1 MEFDTISALSLSTQ
15 ATCLR
20 KFLHHFEA
28 TRGKLHFSKGVYVC
42 GPPGCGKSTFVRQV
56 LESEGYDVVSYDT
69 SHTRN
74 RGAIDA
80 LAAAGTG
87 SQNVL
92 SLLQGSRQPI
102 AIMMDDV
109 DGMNT
114 GDKGGINNMIKLV
127 RAKRT
132 KRQRSEPTASSPI
145 ICIGGRQMDKKLV
158 ELQSAT
164 ACTITLPK
172 PDKHVISAITK
183 NAFPAISEP
192 SLESIVQYADGD
204 MWRMHAAYKLYKNCG
219 GQGCV
224 QALAQLHDFGR
235 SETTT
240 KTITSFLLNSHPSY
254 NEHDAVMSETDRTSV
269 GLLLHENI
277 IDVLSEK
284 DEPLYLEC
292 LDNFCFGD
300 RIDRATFQKQI
311 WSFNEMSSLIK
322 TMYNVHLFHSKRQTP
337 APYTDT
343 PRFTKVLTKYSTE
356 YNNSVFLSGMCQKLG
371 MDTKDVEAYFSGFP
385 EDQRHELIHHLESYD
400 VSKLDINRMFKLL
413 AY

>member
-1 MEFDTISALSLSTQ
+1 
-15 ATCLR
+15 
-20 KFLHHFEA
+20 
-28 TRGKLHFSKGVYVC
+28 
-42 GPPGCGKSTFVRQV
+42 
-56 LESEGYDVVSYDT
+56 
-69 SHTRN
+69 
-74 RGAIDA
+74 
-80 LAAAGTG
+80 
-87 SQNVL
+87 
-92 SLLQGSRQPI
+92 
-102 AIMMDDV
+102 
-109 DGMNT
+109 
-114 GDKGGINNMIKLV
+114 
-127 RAKRT
+127 
-132 KRQRSEPTASSPI
+132 
-145 ICIGGRQMDKKLV
+145 MDKKLV